1 MSAAEVLSLV
11 AAEVRIGGHRI
22 LGPVDLA
29 VARGEHWVLLGPNGS
44 GKTTLL
50 SLAGAWRQ
58 PSAGTVRVLGEELG
72 RVDVRR
78 LRGRIGHV
86 SHAVA
91 ERLRPSLSALDVVLT
106 GKAAV
111 LETWWLDLGE
121 DDRRA
126 ARDLLGEM
134 GCGELADRQL
144 GSCSLG
150 ERQRV
155 LIARALFGAHPLLLF
170 DEPAAG
176 LDLPARERL
185 LGAMTSVARRA
196 DAPTTLLAT
205 HHLEEVP
212 PTVTHAALLR
222 EGSIVA
228 AGPVTDVLADDPLSE
243 CYGMH
248 VTVERR
254 DGRWWARAA
263 EAPGAEA
270 AGPRPPG

>member
-1 MSAAEVLSLV
+1 VNAEILGLEAA
-11 AAEVRIGGHRI
+11 AVRIGGRRI
-22 LGPVDLA
+22 LGPLDLA
-29 VARGEHWVLLGPNGS
+29 VTSGEHWVLLGPNGS

-58 PSAGTVRVLGEELG
+58 PSEGRVRVLGEALG
-72 RVDVRR
+72 QVDVRR

-91 ERLRPSLSALDVVLT
+91 DRLRPALTALDVVLT

-111 LETWWLDLGE
+111 LETWWLELSD
-121 DDRRA
+121 DDREA
-126 ARDLLGEM
+126 ARSLLQEM
-134 GCGELADRQL
+134 GCGALADRPL
-144 GSCSLG
+144 GTCSLG

-185 LGAMTSVARRA
+185 LAAMTSAANRS

-222 EGSIVA
+222 EGRLVA
-228 AGPVTDVLADDPLSE
+228 AGSVATVLAGEPLSA
-243 CYGMH
+243 CYGMD
-248 VTVERR
+248 VTVHRR
-254 DGRWWARAA
+254 EGRWSARAA
-263 EAPGAEA
+263 GS
-270 AGPRPPG
+270 AGSSRR

>member
-1 MSAAEVLSLV
+1 MSEAEVLSLV
-11 AAEVRIGGHRI
+11 SAEVRIGGRRI
-22 LGPVDLA
+22 LGPVDL
-29 VARGEHWVLLGPNGS
+29 VVTPGEHWVLLGPNGS

-78 LRGRIGHV
+78 LRTRIGHV

-91 ERLRPSLSALDVVLT
+91 DRLRPALTALDVVLT
-106 GKAAV
+106 GRAAV
-111 LETWWLDLGE
+111 LETWWLELRE

-126 ARDLLGEM
+126 ARNLLEEM
-134 GCGELADRQL
+134 GCGELEGRPL
-144 GSCSLG
+144 GTCSLG

-155 LIARALFGAHPLLLF
+155 LIARALFGAHRLLLF

-185 LGAMTSVARRA
+185 LAAMTAAATRA

-228 AGPVTDVLADDPLSE
+228 TGPVVDVLADGPLSA
-243 CYGMH
+243 CYGID
-248 VTVERR
+248 VTVQRR

-263 EAPGAEA
+263 GTLPG
-270 AGPRPPG
+270 

>member
-1 MSAAEVLSLV
+1 MSEAEVLSLV
-11 AAEVRIGGHRI
+11 SAEVRIGGRRI
-22 LGPVDLA
+22 LGPVDL
-29 VARGEHWVLLGPNGS
+29 VVTLGEHWVLLGPNGS

-58 PSAGTVRVLGEELG
+58 PSAGTVQVLGEELG

-78 LRGRIGHV
+78 LRTRIGHV

-91 ERLRPSLSALDVVLT
+91 DRLRPTLTALDVVLT
-106 GKAAV
+106 GRAAV
-111 LETWWLDLGE
+111 LETWWLELRE

-126 ARDLLGEM
+126 ARGLLEEM
-134 GCGELADRQL
+134 GCGELADRAL
-144 GSCSLG
+144 GTCSLG

-185 LGAMTSVARRA
+185 LAAMTAAATRA

-228 AGPVTDVLADDPLSE
+228 TGPVADVLADGPLSA
-243 CYGMH
+243 CYGID
-248 VTVERR
+248 VTVQRR

-263 EAPGAEA
+263 GT
-270 AGPRPPG
+270 PPG